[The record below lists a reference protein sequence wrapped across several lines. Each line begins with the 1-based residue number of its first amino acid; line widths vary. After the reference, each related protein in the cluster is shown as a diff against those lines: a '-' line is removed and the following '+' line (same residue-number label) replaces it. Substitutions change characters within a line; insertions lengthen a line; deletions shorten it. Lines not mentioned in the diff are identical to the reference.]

1 MMRTRKFLQGIIQP
15 RHTIRGGQSN
25 QKDHTFPIQGIS
37 FRLIVLLVY
46 YVIDYSVFHSRL
58 WPLFLFVG
66 PRGGYGEFSAT
77 CVLVCR
83 MAGKWDKGWPIPV
96 YCRQSTQIRIKHLY
110 STLDYCCRSAT
121 RTSFSSFLSHS
132 CWGLLLMKWSTFRF
146 AIKFTRGAGGGL
158 ANTCRGMFLKR
169 KR

>member
-1 MMRTRKFLQGIIQP
+1 M
-15 RHTIRGGQSN
+15 
-25 QKDHTFPIQGIS
+25 
-37 FRLIVLLVY
+37 Y

-66 PRGGYGEFSAT
+66 PRGGYGEFSST

-121 RTSFSSFLSHS
+121 RTSFSSFSSHF
-132 CWGLLLMKWSTFRF
+132 CWGLVVDEMVHISICHKIYTWSW
-146 AIKFTRGAGGGL
+146 RGIGQHMPGKVFKTKAM
-158 ANTCRGMFLKR
+158 NTNHCLK
-169 KR
+169 